1 MLSGLI
7 SYTETMTKKVMSLTE
22 PVFFDTDCLSAF
34 LWVNNQS
41 LLAKLYPGR
50 IVIPAEVYAELSG
63 PTIPHLKARVDMMLS
78 NNEARIESIE
88 AGTEQ
93 YELYRKL
100 VAKPDPGHAVI
111 GNGEAAAIVLA
122 KEQGG
127 ILASNNLKDISV
139 YVSEYN
145 LSHKTTGEIL
155 KNALQRGLI
164 TETVGNQLW
173 QEMLRKRR
181 KLGYASFSDY
191 LLDHAGEE

>member
-1 MLSGLI
+1 M
-7 SYTETMTKKVMSLTE
+7 KKVMSLTE

-41 LLAKLYPGR
+41 LLAQLYPGR
-50 IVIPAEVYAELSG
+50 IVIPAEVYAELSR

-93 YELYRKL
+93 YKLYRKL

-127 ILASNNLKDISV
+127 ILASNNLRDISV
-139 YVSEYN
+139 YVTEYN
-145 LSHKTTGEIL
+145 LTHKTTGEIL
-155 KNALQRGLI
+155 KNALQQGLI

-173 QEMLRKRR
+173 QEMLNKRR
-181 KLGYASFSDY
+181 KLGYATFSDY
-191 LLDHAGEE
+191 LSDHDGEE